1 MKTLTINNMLVITG
15 REGALLPGRLADNG
29 TFHVQCL
36 VKSRLWE
43 VCLSW
48 RQLGSVSE
56 DSYSCNKALIIS
68 PQSGANCHNRANIRW
83 NKRKKSFFESWE
95 RKMSELSHEVRNG
108 HRILT
113 IPDFKCNFARRE
125 ANQAEGQQHQTS
137 RVLSLSRVMCNVI
150 WGHDY
155 NQTLTIT
162 TYEGSLDEKVTTK
175 ADKDLTL
182 YEILERWRKLI
193 FLIIQAPWLKLLSE
207 MMNDPFFSN
216 SERLGALQSLI
227 F

>member
-1 MKTLTINNMLVITG
+1 MSNVWSSQDYEKFVCPDG
-15 REGALLPGRLADNG
+15 SQALSVRTPTAVTRL
-29 TFHVQCL
+29 
-36 VKSRLWE
+36 S
-43 VCLSW
+43 LSA
-48 RQLGSVSE
+48 RSQE
-56 DSYSCNKALIIS
+56 LIVTTEPILA
-68 PQSGANCHNRANIRW
+68 GI
-83 NKRKKSFFESWE
+83 KEKKSFFESWE

-137 RVLSLSRVMCNVI
+137 RVLSLRRVMCNVI

-193 FLIIQAPWLKLLSE
+193 LLIIQAPWLKLLSE